1 MANSK
6 SFVLLL
12 VVIALV
18 IGAFSLF
25 RVSEWEKAIMFR
37 LGEIV
42 TAEFEPG
49 LHFKIP
55 FINNVRTFDGR
66 LITLD
71 VEPERF
77 LTAEKKNVIVDSFV
91 MWRIADTSRYYTA
104 VMGDE
109 RNANQRLEQVIK
121 DGMRSQFSKRSINEV
136 ISGERD
142 TIMRN
147 LTVSANEQAGEIG
160 IEIVDVRVKRVDL
173 PSEVSSSV
181 YSRMQAERTRV
192 AKEFRSQGQEE
203 AEKIRARADRERQ
216 IIIANAYRQAEETR
230 GEGDALAAEIY
241 AEAYNQNR
249 DFYGFTRS
257 MKAYRESFR
266 KSNDLMLL
274 EPGSEFFE
282 YFNSAQGASQ

>member
-12 VVIALV
+12 VLIALV
-18 IGAFSLF
+18 VSAFSLF
-25 RVSEWEKAIMFR
+25 RVAEWEKAIMFR
-37 LGEIV
+37 LGEII
-42 TAEFEPG
+42 TGEFEPG

-91 MWRIADTSRYYTA
+91 MWRINDPSRYYTA

-109 RNANQRLEQVIK
+109 RNANQRLEQVVK
-121 DGMRSQFSKRSINEV
+121 DGMRSEFSKRTINEV
-136 ISGERD
+136 VSGERK
-142 TIMRN
+142 TIMMN
-147 LTVSANEQAGEIG
+147 FTESANAQARQIG

-173 PSEVSSSV
+173 PSEVSNSV

-203 AEKIRARADRERQ
+203 AEKIRAKADRERQ

-230 GEGDALAAEIY
+230 GEGDAIAAEIY
-241 AEAYNQNR
+241 AAAYEQNR
-249 DFYGFTRS
+249 DFYAFTRS
-257 MKAYRESFR
+257 LKAYRESFR
-266 KSNDLMLL
+266 NSDNLMLL
-274 EPGSEFFE
+274 DPDSEFFE
-282 YFNSAQGASQ
+282 YFNNARGVSE

>member
-147 LTVSANEQAGEIG
+147 LTVSANEQAREIG